1 MRTERGIAVDV
12 AASRGFGTH
21 RARVQRLARAV
32 LSLAC
37 DPPVELSVALVGDEE
52 MRELNASYRSKDRTT
67 DVLAFSQRE
76 GEHAVPDTPLL
87 GDVVISIPVATRQ
100 AGERGTPVEREL
112 AELLVHG
119 ILHLLGYDHE
129 RSPADARRMFA
140 RTRELMAGLEE
151 RGSLGA
157 APSARSA
164 RRSSVA
170 RRAGQPT
177 RAGRRTGR

>member
-1 MRTERGIAVDV
+1 MRAERGIAVDV
-12 AASRGFGTH
+12 AASRGFGAH

-76 GEHAVPDTPLL
+76 GEYALPDTPLL

-129 RSPADARRMFA
+129 RSPAEARRMFA
-140 RTRELMAGLEE
+140 RSRELMAGLEE
-151 RGSLGA
+151 RGALGEAPSRSRAKPSGA
-157 APSARSA
+157 ASRSTRA
-164 RRSSVA
+164 RR
-170 RRAGQPT
+170 
-177 RAGRRTGR
+177 RTVR